1 MQKKPEAMSCKRVF
15 ILLLVLFPSYV
26 LLSQR
31 ASETRSFIKTFSS
44 SAESILEVN
53 NKYGTIE
60 ITTWNRDSVL
70 IRAEIKGSAPN
81 QSKLTKMFDEI
92 DVKITGSGNLIIANT
107 VFNQSINAFFENFKG
122 MTSKVINYDSQVEI
136 NYYINVPEYVNLRI
150 INRYGD
156 VFMEKTSGD
165 FDLTLSN
172 GSFKADIPGKKSNL
186 SLSFCDVSIS
196 SFNSGKIDASFCDMT
211 ISSLNRVSLK
221 SISSKYRINKAGEI
235 EIESRRDDLFIDNI
249 SLLEGDSY
257 FTDFEIG
264 SLSKSVDIVCR
275 YGNIDIDNIEPHFE
289 SANINSGFSDIS
301 LDFDN
306 ETSYNLEI
314 RTLNTFLALPTG
326 INTEKRTLDEGKKE
340 YITTGT
346 AGQSPGKR
354 MLKIDA
360 NRGKIYLK

>member
-31 ASETRSFIKTFSS
+31 VSETRSFIKTFSS
-44 SAESILEVN
+44 SDESVLEVN

-81 QSKLTKMFDEI
+81 QSKLVKMFDEI

-156 VFMEKTSGD
+156 VFMEKNSGN

-172 GSFKADIPGKKSNL
+172 GSFKADIP
-186 SLSFCDVSIS
+186 
-196 SFNSGKIDASFCDMT
+196 
-211 ISSLNRVSLK
+211 
-221 SISSKYRINKAGEI
+221 
-235 EIESRRDDLFIDNI
+235 
-249 SLLEGDSY
+249 
-257 FTDFEIG
+257 EIG
-264 SLSKSVDIVCR
+264 RAHV
-275 YGNIDIDNIEPHFE
+275 
-289 SANINSGFSDIS
+289 
-301 LDFDN
+301 
-306 ETSYNLEI
+306 
-314 RTLNTFLALPTG
+314 
-326 INTEKRTLDEGKKE
+326 
-340 YITTGT
+340 
-346 AGQSPGKR
+346 
-354 MLKIDA
+354 
-360 NRGKIYLK
+360 